1 MAGMSRR
8 LLERAMNEA
17 NTYQDWREAA
27 ISHDKLTGMD
37 QWKKV
42 EKSSL
47 YDYHSIRQ
55 RLDALR
61 ELRAAKDDHGLL
73 FTLNEGIHGNMAGM
87 GKTALYKRAK
97 YGTKELITDYVDE
110 IVDAL
115 QYLSKVRSNKISFE
129 ERLDFFRRAD
139 HCFGRTALMLSG
151 GAVLGHFHVGV
162 VKALLE
168 EDMLPSVISGSS
180 AGSLIAAIVG
190 THSTAE
196 LRELFDPRHLLM
208 EARQEVTWLGR
219 VMSPG
224 QPSMDVHDVED
235 TVDRLVPDLTFQ
247 EAYELTGRRINISVA
262 PAEVHQTSRL
272 LNAITSPNVYVRKA
286 VMASCAVPGIY
297 PPVIL
302 EAKNKNGR
310 RQPYLPQRRWVDGS
324 VSEDLPAKRL
334 ARLYGVNHYI
344 ASQTNP
350 VVLWFIQDPKEE
362 QSLMSTALHLGFR
375 TYQEWLRATHW
386 ITQRVTKPMPRAH
399 LLSNMFYSVATQTYT
414 GDINIMPSYRT
425 FNPAKLLTPPTEKEL
440 MFYVKEGERAT
451 FPKIERIRAATKISR
466 ALDRILGRYER
477 RALREAHR
485 GASSTMS
492 TPFGER
498 RITAA

>member
-1 MAGMSRR
+1 MAASRR
-8 LLERAMNEA
+8 LLERAMDEA
-17 NTYQDWREAA
+17 NSYADWREAA
-27 ISHDKLTGMD
+27 ISHDKLTGMN
-37 QWKKV
+37 QWRAV
-42 EKSSL
+42 ERSSL

-55 RLDALR
+55 RLDTLR
-61 ELRAAKDDHGLL
+61 ELRASKDDHGLL

-97 YGTKELITDYVDE
+97 FGTKHLIEEYVDE

-115 QYLSKVRSNKISFE
+115 HYLSKLRSNKISFE

-139 HCFGRTALMLSG
+139 HCFGRSALMLSG

-162 VKALLE
+162 VKAMLE
-168 EDMLPSVISGSS
+168 EDVLPSVISGSS
-180 AGSLIAAIVG
+180 AGSLIAGVLG

-196 LRELFDPRHLLM
+196 LHEMFDPRNLLM

-219 VMSPG
+219 LLSPST
-224 QPSMDVHDVED
+224 PNMDVHDVED
-235 TVDRLVPDLTFQ
+235 TVDRLIPDLTFQ
-247 EAYELTGRRINISVA
+247 EAYELTGRKINISVA
-262 PAEVHQTSRL
+262 PSEVHQTSRL
-272 LNAITSPNVYVRKA
+272 LNAITSPNVYIRKA

-334 ARLYGVNHYI
+334 ARLYGVNHYV

-362 QSLMSTALHLGFR
+362 PGLLSTGLHLGFR
-375 TYQEWLRATHW
+375 TYQEWLRSTHW
-386 ITQRVTKPMPRAH
+386 ITQRVTKPVPRLQ
-399 LLSNMFYSVATQTYT
+399 LLANMFYSVATQTYT
-414 GDINIMPSYRT
+414 GDINLMPRYRL
-425 FNPAKLLTPPTEKEL
+425 FNPTKLLTPPSEKEL
-440 MFYVKEGERAT
+440 MFFIKEGERAT
-451 FPKIERIRAATKISR
+451 FPKIERLRIASKISR
-466 ALDRILGRYER
+466 ALDQILKRYER
-477 RALREAHR
+477 RALRDAHR
-485 GASSTMS
+485 ISSNTAS

-498 RITAA
+498 RISAA